1 MKQWVLKAGKVGLS
15 MSTVESKSIPP
26 RPVTTN
32 SQTVLIPVPTEYE
45 FGRNIVDN
53 FSSIQFGDQRKLG
66 ILGTQEV
73 DESRRR
79 MVELLAYSLVLSGT
93 HVMTSGGGSGINLA
107 VIKGA
112 LRANR
117 PELLTVLLPQSL
129 SKQPAPMRN
138 LLAQVTDLIEQPEND
153 DLDLKT
159 AANMCNYKLMQEV
172 ERVMVFVY
180 HDSYTILDN
189 VNALERDKEIVKF
202 YLD

>member
-1 MKQWVLKAGKVGLS
+1 ML
-15 MSTVESKSIPP
+15 MSTLGPNSPS
-26 RPVTTN
+26 PVSSVSNTK
-32 SQTVLIPVPTEYE
+32 TVLIPVPTEYE
-45 FGRNIVDN
+45 FGKIIVDN
-53 FSSIQFGDQRKLG
+53 FNSIQLGDQRKLG
-66 ILGTQEV
+66 ILGTQEL
-73 DESRRR
+73 DESRKQ

-129 SKQPAPMRN
+129 SKQPATMRQ
-138 LLAQVTDLIEQPEND
+138 LLAQVSNLVEQPQHDN
-153 DLDLKT
+153 LDLKI
-159 AANMCNYKLMQEV
+159 AANMCNYQLMQEV

-189 VNALERDKEIVKF
+189 VNALQRDKEIVKF